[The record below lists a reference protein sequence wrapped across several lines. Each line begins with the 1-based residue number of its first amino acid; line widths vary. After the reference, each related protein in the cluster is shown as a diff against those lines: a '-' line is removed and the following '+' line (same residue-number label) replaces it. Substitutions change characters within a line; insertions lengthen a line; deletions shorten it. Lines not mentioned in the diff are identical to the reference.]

1 MAGRLSTELL
11 KVHNAHTK
19 DTRRKRRDKLGGFS
33 KQSDG
38 SSMMSFNT
46 KKDRFLRLRGKLRYA
61 GMAFSK
67 SGSEIPTISV
77 TENTYKL
84 SPDDTLTFSPCKA
97 KEIIVDVLK
106 SNLSGKNYNS
116 SEVPALCRTL
126 SDIIKEK
133 IKSSGV
139 QRYKLVCYVLIMENR
154 GQSIRHAS
162 RCLWDTSFDS
172 FATESYEDKSFC
184 AVGSVYATYFT

>member
-1 MAGRLSTELL
+1 MADRLSTEVL
-11 KVHNAHTK
+11 KVHNAHMK
-19 DTRRKRRDKLGGFS
+19 DNRRKKREKLGGFS

-38 SSMMSFNT
+38 SSMVSFST

-67 SGSEIPTISV
+67 SGSEIPTIHV

-84 SPDDTLTFSPCKA
+84 SPDVEMAFSPCKA
-97 KEIIVDVLK
+97 KEVIVDVLK
-106 SNLSGKNYNS
+106 SNLAGKTYNP
-116 SEVPALCRTL
+116 SEVPVLCRTV
-126 SDIIKEK
+126 SDLIKER
-133 IKSSGV
+133 IKSSGA